1 MRLSTDEIEF
11 ISRKIVKTLVADG
24 QIEVDSPERVVQAI
38 ARAIAEE
45 LSVEDRLNE
54 EVRELLSQHT
64 SQMER
69 QDITY
74 TDLFK
79 ALKRKLAK
87 EKGIIL

>member
-1 MRLSTDEIEF
+1 MRLNTDEIEF

-24 QIEVDSPERVVQAI
+24 QIEVDSPERVVQVI
-38 ARAIAEE
+38 SRAIAEE

-87 EKGIIL
+87 EKGVIL

>member
-1 MRLSTDEIEF
+1 MRLNTDEIEF

-38 ARAIAEE
+38 ARAIGEE